1 MTENVYS
8 LNITKSERVSVY
20 VNKIISQMLWSGLR
34 VQRTSKCVLYVCFG
48 SVVKDE
54 QGAFIGP
61 PRQESAV
68 NVHKNALV
76 YSGIVADSVV

>member
-20 VNKIISQMLWSGLR
+20 VNKMWSGLR